1 MIMRG
6 ILQSSFEKYNEIEE
20 RIKEIKDSE
29 PFRSCNFE
37 NIKSVKDAIV
47 DYLEKEKNVE
57 CEISSVPTRE
67 SIYGSYGRLQY
78 QPDPNTEDHEGAKVS
93 ITYVSDENENGNRVF
108 TLLHEFGHLILHIF
122 PNQAQRSTVVDREH
136 GVEKSL
142 VEREADVF
150 ASIFL
155 VSLREVAEFIYTE
168 AKRNEEEGVRIKD
181 ILENFKD
188 RIPKSVMKL
197 SLFEEETAI
206 KDLIREQEKEK
217 REAS

>member
-6 ILQSSFEKYNEIEE
+6 ILQSSFKKYDEIEQIVE
-20 RIKEIKDSE
+20 EVRDSDS
-29 PFRSCNFE
+29 FKSCNFE
-37 NIKSVKDAIV
+37 DVKNVGNAIKN
-47 DYLEKEKNVE
+47 YLEKEKNVE
-57 CEISSVPTRE
+57 CKIFSVPTRE
-67 SIYGSYGRLQY
+67 KIYNSYGKLQY
-78 QPDPNTEDHEGAKVS
+78 QPDPNSEDHEGAKVS
-93 ITYVSDENENGNRVF
+93 IIYVSDENENRNRVF

-122 PNQAQRSTVVDREH
+122 PNQAQRSAVVDREY

-181 ILENFKD
+181 ILKKFEN

-206 KDLIREQEKEK
+206 KELIREQAKEK
-217 REAS
+217 RKAS